1 MKQQRST
8 LSKKITG
15 YSSMAASLLAIS
27 NIANA
32 QIMYTDV
39 NPDFVGTGNG
49 ASYDLDLNNDGTTDF
64 QVNITSNG
72 ADVKLLINAIDNNAI
87 AGTSSDPYKYPSL
100 LQAND
105 VIGDALTW
113 VEGNYQT
120 MATSGYFQNP
130 YGNWFGAT
138 DAYMGLRIKVG
149 TGDHYG
155 WARFDVSEDG
165 KTFTVKDY
173 AYEATADASIA
184 AGDAGNIGITP
195 VNALGYK
202 VFSANQS
209 IHVQLK
215 NDLSG
220 DVTIT
225 NLLGQ
230 TIKSVEI
237 NSNVMAISM
246 AGEESSIYLV
256 TVRQNGEV
264 FTQKVRL

>member
-1 MKQQRST
+1 MKQKTST

-15 YSSMAASLLAIS
+15 YSTMAASLLAIS
-27 NIANA
+27 NIANG
-32 QIMYTDV
+32 QIVYTDV
-39 NPDFVGTGNG
+39 TPDFVGTGNG

-64 QVNITSNG
+64 QVNISSNG
-72 ADVKLLINAIDNNAI
+72 ADVKLLINASDNNAI

-105 VIGDALTW
+105 IIGDALTW

-120 MATSGYFQNP
+120 MATSGYFGNP
-130 YGNWFGAT
+130 YGDWFGAV
-138 DAYMGLRIKVG
+138 DGYMGLRIKVG
-149 TGDHYG
+149 NDDHYG

-173 AYEATADASIA
+173 AYESTEDAPIA
-184 AGDAGNIGITP
+184 AGDAGSIGITP
-195 VNALGYK
+195 VNAIGYK
-202 VFSANQS
+202 VFAANQS
-209 IHVQLK
+209 IHLQLK
-215 NDLSG
+215 NNLSG

-230 TIKSVEI
+230 RIKLVEI
-237 NSNVMAISM
+237 NSNAMQINMSDQTP
-246 AGEESSIYLV
+246 GIYMV

-264 FTQKVRL
+264 FTQKVVI